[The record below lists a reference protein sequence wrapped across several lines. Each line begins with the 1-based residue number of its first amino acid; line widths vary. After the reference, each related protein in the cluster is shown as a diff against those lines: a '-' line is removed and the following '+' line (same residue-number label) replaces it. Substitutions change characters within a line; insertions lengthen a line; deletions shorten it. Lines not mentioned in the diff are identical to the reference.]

1 MRIFALVS
9 LVFFSGLTLSGCGT
23 KADGPIKP
31 PPARMASGLFKNA
44 DASTVKNN
52 LMSVCSKNRLR
63 IQTDKNEITCTSAEI
78 DPQRNAMITA
88 MINNEWALQYKDVVG
103 FTLSVEGADVRVNA
117 NSYLEFVMPKGLM
130 ADMPAKSTR
139 NLLDDASFINAHQL
153 LKAAGASE

>member
-1 MRIFALVS
+1 MRIFASVS
-9 LVFFSGLTLSGCGT
+9 VLFCSSLALIGCA
-23 KADGPIKP
+23 ADGPVKP
-31 PPARMASGLFKNA
+31 PPARTASGLFKNT

-63 IQTDKNEITCTSAEI
+63 IQTDKNEITCTSPEI

-103 FTLSVEGADVRVNA
+103 FTLSVEGADVRVSA

-139 NLLDDASFINAHQL
+139 NLLDDASFINAQQL

>member
-1 MRIFALVS
+1 MRIFALIS
-9 LVFFSGLTLSGCGT
+9 LLFFSSLTLVGCSV
-23 KADGPIKP
+23 DGPIKP

-63 IQTDKNEITCTSAEI
+63 IQTDKNEITCTSPEI

-103 FTLSVEGADVRVNA
+103 FTLSVEGADVRVSA

-139 NLLDDASFINAHQL
+139 NLLDDASFINAQQL

>member
-9 LVFFSGLTLSGCGT
+9 SIFFSGLTLIGCS
-23 KADGPIKP
+23 ADGPIKP

-44 DASTVKNN
+44 DPSTVKNN

-139 NLLDDASFINAHQL
+139 NLLDDASFINAQQL
-153 LKAAGASE
+153 LKAAGATE

>member
-1 MRIFALVS
+1 MRIFALIS
-9 LVFFSGLTLSGCGT
+9 LLFFSSLTLVGCSV
-23 KADGPIKP
+23 DGPIKP
-31 PPARMASGLFKNA
+31 PPARLASGLFKNT

-63 IQTDKNEITCTSAEI
+63 IQTDKNEITCTSPEI

-103 FTLSVEGADVRVNA
+103 FTLSVEGADVRVSA

-139 NLLDDASFINAHQL
+139 NLLDDASFINAQQL